1 MSKNLGQSRC
11 QCAGCGQ
18 YFNRV
23 STFDKHRKGEYG
35 ARRCL
40 SPAEMQALGW
50 RCNDAGFWITAS
62 RFAKSNEDYISVADS
77 TF

>member
-1 MSKNLGQSRC
+1 MTKNLGKSRC

-23 STFDKHRKGEYG
+23 STFDKHRKGDYS

-40 SPAEMQALGW
+40 SSDEMAALGW
-50 RCNDAGFWITAS
+50 RLNDAGFWITAPRHLS
-62 RFAKSNEDYISVADS
+62 E
-77 TF
+77 